1 MKINGSKNVPH
12 LTYLSGTWQCQPV
25 LLFLFLWSISQH
37 CHYPRLYSFE
47 WWYDWWMMD
56 RKGCDRHWSCH
67 MSICYP
73 GIHLKLLRII
83 KEDWQVM
90 RFLQQCSRGFCSS
103 GILGHVSWMGPNIL
117 RQPNVIFKDQATKMK
132 LCCLET
138 FGSDHPLPWLHIPKE
153 QNPQGKPVT
162 EVGVPAE
169 TQTKNLS
176 DAFREALLSEPVCKE
191 IISFTANMK
200 FCN

>member
-1 MKINGSKNVPH
+1 MAVPAC
-12 LTYLSGTWQCQPV
+12 LI
-25 LLFLFLWSISQH
+25 FLFFYGLFHNTGTIWDYIALNDGMIGECSIGKDMTGTGH
-37 CHYPRLYSFE
+37 A
-47 WWYDWWMMD
+47 
-56 RKGCDRHWSCH
+56 

-73 GIHLKLLRII
+73 GIHLKLLSVI
-83 KEDWQVM
+83 KEDLQVM
-90 RFLQQCSRGFCSS
+90 RFLQQCSRRFCSS

-138 FGSDHPLPWLHIPKE
+138 FGSAYPLPWLHIPKE

-169 TQTKNLS
+169 TQMKNLS
-176 DAFREALLSEPVCKE
+176 DACWEALLPEPVCKK
-191 IISFTANMK
+191 IISFTAGVK